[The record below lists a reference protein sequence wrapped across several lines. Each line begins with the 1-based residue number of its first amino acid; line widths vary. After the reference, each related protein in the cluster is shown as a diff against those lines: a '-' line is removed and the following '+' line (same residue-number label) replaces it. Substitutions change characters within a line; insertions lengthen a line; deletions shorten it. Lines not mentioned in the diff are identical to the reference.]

1 MDRAPAGAH
10 EWIGLVGYWL
20 TGKTDALF
28 PAP

>member
-1 MDRAPAGAH
+1 MRNLDTAAH

-20 TGKTDALF
+20 TGKTDSLF